1 MTSVVSQNTSQPAW
15 PKPVQAYEPP
25 TIKVDSYD
33 QQSDTVVVIFRN
45 GRTHF
50 NYRFIIP
57 AIFLPNLTGEHGE
70 PWEFIDREFVICRPR

>member
-1 MTSVVSQNTSQPAW
+1 MTTDASPSTEVF
-15 PKPVQAYEPP
+15 PKPVRAPEPP

-33 QQSDTVVVIFRN
+33 HGSDTVVVVFRN

-57 AIFLPNLTGEHGE
+57 AAWLPNLTGEQGK
-70 PWEFIDREFVICRPR
+70 PWEYLDREFVVTQPG